1 MSAPF
6 PIATPSQTIGPFF
19 SFGLT
24 TDHRLG
30 IVATANAPGEHIRLT
45 IRVWDGDDVAVSD
58 AMIELSQADHAGLF
72 ATAPHFR
79 GFGRLGTA
87 ADGAATFDTVRPG
100 SQSDRS
106 APREAA
112 HVNLCVFVRG
122 LLRQVYTRAYF
133 LGDPLLAED
142 PVLALV
148 PSERRQ
154 TLMAKP
160 MAHDDSAW
168 AFDIHLQGKHETVFF
183 DV

>member
-6 PIATPSQTIGPFF
+6 PIATPSQTVGPFF

-45 IRVWDGDDVAVSD
+45 IRVWDGDDVPVSD

-100 SQSDRS
+100 SQSDPS

-112 HVNLCVFVRG
+112 HVNLCVFMRG

-160 MAHDDSAW
+160 MTHDDSAW
-168 AFDIHLQGKHETVFF
+168 AFDIHLQGEHETVFF